1 MLTIQP
7 SFTEKQHYSLE
18 NIILESIVVFSVNEG
33 CIVNKDHSEC
43 FVDGLECAQRVSRPR
58 FSEKRDAGHYL
69 SPNSQIIV
77 TGLFSV
83 RE

>member
-1 MLTIQP
+1 MTVQP

-43 FVDGLECAQRVSRPR
+43 FVDGLECAQRVCRPR
-58 FSEKRDAGHYL
+58 FSEKRGADHYL
-69 SPNSQIIV
+69 SPKSQINSQHAV
-77 TGLFSV
+77 KV